1 MYFFLL
7 SSLLIHNCFWKKV
20 LIDWLHVYLL
30 TYLLIHIVK
39 STQYKKLAPNKFSTL
54 MWFARFLNSNKLTPK
69 HLVQGSCTELT
80 LLQWQYCVIY
90 MDFLG
95 YSIIFHIYEQN
106 VKKSLMIEAK
116 NCEGGIWIVWNSIIL
131 FSLPSN
137 NRCDMIKI

>member
-1 MYFFLL
+1 MLCGSHIKIWNLANHMKKCNKEHQTLSFQLFTNRFSILMFFV
-7 SSLLIHNCFWKKV
+7 SFFK
-20 LIDWLHVYLL
+20 
-30 TYLLIHIVK
+30 
-39 STQYKKLAPNKFSTL
+39 
-54 MWFARFLNSNKLTPK
+54 WFARFLNSNQWIAK
-69 HLVQGSCTELT
+69 HLAQDSSSKLT
-80 LLQWQYCVIY
+80 LLQRQYCVIY